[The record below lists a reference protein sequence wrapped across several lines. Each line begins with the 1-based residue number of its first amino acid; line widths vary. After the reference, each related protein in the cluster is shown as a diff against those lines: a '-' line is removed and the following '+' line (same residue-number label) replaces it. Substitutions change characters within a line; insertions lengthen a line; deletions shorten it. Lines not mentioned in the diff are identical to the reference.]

1 VPGLVIVDGSKTP
14 VKWIYKYMLAGEK
27 DPEGLDKFDD
37 LAIADL
43 VLIYSHCTV
52 LEYQPL
58 MDRIL
63 ARLHEKLFYSL
74 PDVPT
79 IKNIAI
85 FAPSVNKLVAKAVAR
100 IMVQPLTFD
109 YEPYMQHATE
119 DDDFSSLVGAVVKD
133 MLHRRIAAGIKYYIK
148 EDANRYVKW
157 SNEYYRHN
165 AQRTRGAPAKTQ
177 LKVAQDVEHVAPAP
191 KTKEPLKKKSR
202 KPRKA
207 KQVIVQPEDSPKT
220 AEIHENDAAPAN
232 STQIDFEPNVATE
245 TPVKNG
251 KSKRTK
257 SNRVSKPY
265 CHACRE
271 RGHRERDC
279 SSKLQ
284 KSTVD
289 GPVIMTVNPVS
300 KAQDE
305 AVAQTIVESTK
316 EEKKKLTKRSA
327 CAPLVCFACNE
338 EGHIARNCPAPPT
351 AYIQKKAASTWSA
364 NLVLG
369 DRTNESRSSYARN
382 KNQRRAKA
390 ERVHYAPIV
399 NNGNIEW

>member
-14 VKWIYKYMLAGEK
+14 VKWIYKYMLAGEN

-43 VLIYSHCTV
+43 VLIYSHCAV

-100 IMVQPLTFD
+100 IMLQPLTFD

-157 SNEYYRHN
+157 SNEHYRHN

-191 KTKEPLKKKSR
+191 ETKEPLKKKSR

-245 TPVKNG
+245 TPVENG

-265 CHACRE
+265 CHACRK

-279 SSKLQ
+279 PSKLQ
-284 KSTVD
+284 KSTFD

-300 KAQDE
+300 TAQDE

-327 CAPLVCFACNE
+327 CAPFVCFACNE
-338 EGHIARNCPAPPT
+338 EGHIARNCPAPPA
-351 AYIQKKAASTWSA
+351 AYIQKMAASTSSA
-364 NLVLG
+364 NPVLG
-369 DRTNESRSSYARN
+369 DRTNQSRSSYARN

-390 ERVHYAPIV
+390 ERIHYAPIV
-399 NNGNIEW
+399 DSGNIE